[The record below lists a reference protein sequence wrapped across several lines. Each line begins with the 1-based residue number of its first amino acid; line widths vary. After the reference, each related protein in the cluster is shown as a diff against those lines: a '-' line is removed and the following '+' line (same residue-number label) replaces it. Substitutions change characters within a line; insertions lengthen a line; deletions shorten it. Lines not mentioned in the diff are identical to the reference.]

1 MRLGNIPCASG
12 LFSKPLRDRP
22 RPEAALVRQYFRRL
36 NALAEIRYERLLSA
50 QELQELTA
58 LRRELCNRLAAWLQK
73 R

>member
-1 MRLGNIPCASG
+1 MPQGSLVN
-12 LFSKPLRDRP
+12 LLRDRP

-58 LRRELCNRLAAWLQK
+58 LRKELCNRLAAWLQK